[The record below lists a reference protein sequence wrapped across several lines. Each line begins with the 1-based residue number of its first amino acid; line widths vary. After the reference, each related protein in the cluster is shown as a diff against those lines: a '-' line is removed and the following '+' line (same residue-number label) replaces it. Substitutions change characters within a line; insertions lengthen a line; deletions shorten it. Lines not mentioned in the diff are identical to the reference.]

1 MNAETLATKRV
12 SDVIA
17 ALSHL
22 ADVLARENR
31 ALRDHDRGAL
41 RELTEEKATAARAY
55 EAKVEAM
62 KEAGAALGGI
72 DDDLRQRLAG
82 IGERT
87 TGLIIENERLLRI
100 AMETGR
106 HLMEAIV
113 GAAKDIKDMNIGP
126 GTYSRAGNVA
136 SGSRQATSSASLS
149 LDRSL

>member
-1 MNAETLATKRV
+1 MNANTLATKRV

-17 ALSHL
+17 ALTHL
-22 ADVLARENR
+22 ADILARENR
-31 ALRDHDRGAL
+31 ALRDHDRAAL
-41 RELTEEKATAARAY
+41 KELTEEKAIAARAY

-62 KEAGAALGGI
+62 KETRSDLADI

-82 IGERT
+82 TGERAA
-87 TGLIIENERLLRI
+87 GLMLENERLLRI

-113 GAAKDIKDMNIGP
+113 GAAKDMNIGP
-126 GTYSRAGNVA
+126 GTYSRGGHVA
-136 SGSRQATSSASLS
+136 TGSRQVAVAASLS

>member
-31 ALRDHDRGAL
+31 ALRDHDRAAL
-41 RELTEEKATAARAY
+41 KELTEEKATAARAY

-62 KEAGAALGGI
+62 KDAGEALAGI

-82 IGERT
+82 IGERA
-87 TGLIIENERLLRI
+87 TGLMIENERLLRI

-113 GAAKDIKDMNIGP
+113 NAAKDMNIGP
-126 GTYSRAGNVA
+126 GTYSRGGNVA
-136 SGSRQATSSASLS
+136 SSSRQTTAAASLS

>member
-1 MNAETLATKRV
+1 MNAETLAAKRV

-31 ALRDHDRGAL
+31 ALREHDRAAL
-41 RELTEEKATAARAY
+41 MDLTEEKATAARAY

-62 KEAGAALGGI
+62 KEAGPALGGI
-72 DDDLRQRLAG
+72 DDDLQQRLAG
-82 IGERT
+82 IGERA
-87 TGLIIENERLLRI
+87 TGLMVENERLLRI

-113 GAAKDIKDMNIGP
+113 DAAKDMNIGP

-136 SGSRQATSSASLS
+136 ANARQATAAAPLS